1 MELREAYSIIRRG
14 AWPILLVTLFSVGV
28 ALVLTARTVPLYR
41 ASAMLLVHAGSPG
54 DQGLYH
60 CVLAAQR
67 FAQTYAHMLTGGPIV
82 DDVVRRLGLPDR
94 ADELAASITAEWV
107 ADTPL
112 IEVHVDHP
120 HPRTAAR
127 VANALAGSL
136 SAYVD
141 ALQEDD
147 RARSLA
153 ALRNHIDGLARRVE
167 GLEPNPDGLE
177 PLSETRSAAEAGRS
191 DVIVAAPG
199 DTYQVTG
206 AELVQTAPHVILFH
220 PAQAP
225 GTLIRPRIVTTVGL
239 AALVGCMVGLGAAF
253 LGYQLDDCLR
263 TPDDVQQATGLE
275 TLAAVPGCGA
285 GWDLSAV
292 EKRASPLLESVQRLW
307 VNLASLGAGGS
318 LRTVLVTSPVAVDGR
333 SCIAA
338 CLAAV
343 AARAGLRVV
352 LVGADLGG
360 SPWSGVAGWLS
371 ETGSMAAT
379 QDGPWEGTVHETA
392 VEGLRCLAT
401 VESSADRARLG
412 ASWHLG
418 ELLDDLLVE
427 ADLVVVDGPPVLAA
441 AEGVVLAQQVD
452 GVVLVVDVRW
462 TRRLAAR
469 EAVKSL
475 RLAGAHV
482 VGAVLNTAATTGGG
496 RNWSRRQC
504 LCWRR

>member
-14 AWPILLVTLFSVGV
+14 AWPILLLTLFSVGV

-41 ASAMLLVHAGSPG
+41 ASVMLLVHAGSPG

-82 DDVVRRLGLPDR
+82 DDVVRRLDLPDR
-94 ADELAASITAEWV
+94 PDELAASITAEWV

-112 IEVHVDHP
+112 IQVHVDHP

-153 ALRNHIDGLARRVE
+153 ALRNHIDGLARRVG
-167 GLEPNPDGLE
+167 GLEPP
-177 PLSETRSAAEAGRS
+177 SETRSVGEAGRS
-191 DVIVAAPG
+191 DVIAAAP
-199 DTYQVTG
+199 
-206 AELVQTAPHVILFH
+206 VQTAPHVILFH
-220 PAQAP
+220 PAQTP

-239 AALVGCMVGLGAAF
+239 AALVGSMVGLGVAF
-253 LGYQLDDCLR
+253 LGYQLDDSLR

-352 LVGADLGG
+352 LVGADRGQ
-360 SPWSGVAGWLS
+360 SPGSGVAGWLS

-379 QDGPWEGTVHETA
+379 QEGPWEGTVHQTA
-392 VEGLRCLAT
+392 VEGLGCLAT

-452 GVVLVVDVRW
+452 GVVLVVEVRW
-462 TRRLAAR
+462 TRQLAAR

-482 VGAVLNTAATTGGG
+482 VGSVLKTGATTGGG
-496 RNWSRRQC
+496 GNWSRGQW